1 MVQILTNAAMTSLLI
16 DTSGWGNLID
26 PTQPFHQQTAILYRT
41 ARQQKHRIFTTN
53 YIITEVVALLT
64 SPLRIP
70 RPQIIAFIQSLRD
83 SPYIEILHIDSK
95 TDAQLWQLLVSRQDK
110 AWSLVDCSSFVIME
124 QNNITEVLTND
135 HHFEQAGFIRLLK

>member
-1 MVQILTNAAMTSLLI
+1 MTSLLI

-26 PTQPFHQQTAILYRT
+26 PTQPFHQQTATLYRA
-41 ARQQKHRIFTTN
+41 ARQQKHRILTTN

-83 SPYIEILHIDSK
+83 SPYIKILHIDSE
-95 TDAQLWQLLVSRQDK
+95 TDAQSWQLLASRQDK

-124 QNNITEVLTND
+124 QNKITEALTND

>member
-1 MVQILTNAAMTSLLI
+1 MTSLLI

-26 PTQPFHQQTAILYRT
+26 PTQPFHQQTAILYRA
-41 ARQQKHRIFTTN
+41 ARQQKHRILTTN
-53 YIITEVVALLT
+53 YIITEVIALLT

-83 SPYIEILHIDSK
+83 SPYIEILHIDSE
-95 TDAQLWQLLVSRQDK
+95 TDAQSWQLLASRQDK
-110 AWSLVDCSSFVIME
+110 AWSLVDCSSFVIMQ
-124 QNNITEVLTND
+124 QNKITQALTND